1 MAILKDSYYESMDP
15 ISQMVE
21 PLVSPVLDVAEVL
34 PHKYS
39 IPFSAVMNSVLEDFK
54 LLSSDQS
61 KIDLLFAHNN
71 AYLSASQLL
80 IKHTDAE
87 SELLKL
93 DTAHRVYYK
102 DLWDVTMPVNSVS
115 FNLTELNGVICED
128 VILHLDEKGLK
139 QDALRSRFISLFR
152 EKISKSHSNK
162 EQMKLLVN
170 SLSLNP
176 AIAKGKTY
184 NAVYNIAC
192 ELSELMT
199 ADKWRI
205 RSTAVMMDAAD
216 AVVRVLEARQ
226 GWGEDLANLVHLKI
240 MTHNNSPIYT
250 FTKVKE

>member
-21 PLVSPVLDVAEVL
+21 PLISPILDVAEIL

-61 KIDLLFAHNN
+61 KIDLLSAHNN
-71 AYLSASQLL
+71 VYFTACDLL
-80 IKHTDAE
+80 IRHTNAE
-87 SELLKL
+87 AQLLKL
-93 DTAHRVYYK
+93 DSEHRYYYRS
-102 DLWDVTMPVNSVS
+102 LWDVTMPVNSVS
-115 FNLTELNGVICED
+115 FDLTDLESTNCGD

-139 QDALRSRFISLFR
+139 QEALKARFLTIFR
-152 EKISKSHSNK
+152 DSINRTHSSK
-162 EQMKLLVN
+162 EQVKMLVN

-176 AIAKGKTY
+176 ALIKGKTG
-184 NAVYNIAC
+184 NAVYNIAI
-192 ELSELMT
+192 ELSELIAT
-199 ADKWRI
+199 DKWRI
-205 RSTAVMMDAAD
+205 RSTAAIMDTARAI
-216 AVVRVLEARQ
+216 VRVLDGRQ

-240 MTHNNSPIYT
+240 MTHSNNPIYT

>member
-21 PLVSPVLDVAEVL
+21 PWVSPILDVAESL
-34 PHKYS
+34 PRKYS
-39 IPFSAVMNSVLEDFK
+39 IPFSAVMNSVLKDFK
-54 LLSSDQS
+54 LLNSDQS

-71 AYLSASQLL
+71 LYLSASELL
-80 IKHTDAE
+80 IRHTDAE
-87 SELLKL
+87 AQLLKL
-93 DTAHRVYYK
+93 DTAHRFYYK

-115 FNLTELNGVICED
+115 FNLTELNDTSCED

-139 QDALRSRFISLFR
+139 PDVLKSRFIIIFR
-152 EKISKSHSNK
+152 DKINKAYGNK
-162 EQMKLLVN
+162 EQVKLLVN

-176 AIAKGKTY
+176 TLAKGKTN
-184 NAVYNIAC
+184 NAVYHVAC
-192 ELSELMT
+192 ELSELIT

-216 AVVRVLEARQ
+216 AVVRVLEAKQ